1 MTRTSVYFPLS
12 QYLHNQSSNGQ
23 SRITMTFEEIENI
36 IRRKLP
42 ATARKNRAWW
52 ANSQT
57 EKHRQC
63 SAWLNYDW
71 ETEYV
76 DFLSQEVSFHYIH
89 KSNYT
94 VEKSV

>member
-12 QYLHNQSSNGQ
+12 QYLHNQSSNGEAH
-23 SRITMTFEEIENI
+23 ITITFEEIENI

-42 ATARKNRAWW
+42 ATARKNRTWW
-52 ANSQT
+52 ANSRT

-71 ETEYV
+71 ETENV
-76 DFLSQEVSFHYIH
+76 NLLSKEVSFRYIEQ
-89 KSNYT
+89 SNYIT
-94 VEKSV
+94 ERSV